1 MLKTYNTLYL
11 DTRQR
16 LRLAG
21 VEAAQ
26 LEAKELV
33 CFASGK
39 SREEFYAGLRLYAAP
54 QVEERLGEL
63 VQRRLQGEPLAYIL
77 GEWDFMG
84 LNLMITPDVLIPRSD
99 TETVAQ
105 RAVEIARASGEHA
118 RVLDLCCGSGCI
130 GLAVAKNSKNCRVVL
145 ADVSD
150 KALDVA
156 RKNTI
161 RTGLSGQTTTFWADA
176 RMAPP
181 RLIWDFNL
189 IVCNP
194 PYIRSGDLA
203 GLDRS
208 VRDFEPHLALDGGE
222 DGLDFY
228 RSVAG
233 QWKTAMRSAC
243 VLLFEVGYDQADDVL
258 EILSEN
264 GYRNLKKHKDWNG
277 VFRAVEGTVG

>member
-203 GLDRS
+203 GLDPS

>member
-11 DTRQR
+11 DTRQQ

-203 GLDRS
+203 GLDSS

>member
-203 GLDRS
+203 GLDPS
-208 VRDFEPHLALDGGE
+208 VRDFEPRLALDGGE